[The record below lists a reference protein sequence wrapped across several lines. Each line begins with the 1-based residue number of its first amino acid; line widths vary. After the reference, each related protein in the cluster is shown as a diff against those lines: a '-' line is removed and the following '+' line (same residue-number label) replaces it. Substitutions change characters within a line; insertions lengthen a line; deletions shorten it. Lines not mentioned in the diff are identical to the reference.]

1 MKNLYIET
9 AKTLFEANLKPW
21 NVSSVT
27 MVLEGE
33 YIELEWDEFEVFA
46 RKINYTPTPG
56 KYIINASLVIHCNEK
71 GIYFKRTMREH
82 GEDWTRRD
90 IKEPKTVMEIE
101 PCHFINFSITENN
114 EYEIKDMEEF

>member
-9 AKTLFEANLKPW
+9 AKALFEANLKPW

-46 RKINYTPTPG
+46 RKINYKPTPR
-56 KYIINASLVIHCNEK
+56 KYIVNTSLVIHCKEK
-71 GIYFKRTMREH
+71 GIYFKRVMKQD
-82 GEDWTRRD
+82 GEDWSCRN
-90 IKEPKTVMEIE
+90 IEPKNIMKME
-101 PCHFINFSITENN
+101 PCHFINFSITEND